1 MKLWMHKDV
10 EWAIMKLYIKY
21 IISEVY
27 LCISMPS
34 TQMTTTTP
42 VRRREENAQENMLTN
57 HDGNDGGDVD
67 GDACWSR

>member
-21 IISEVY
+21 IISDVY

-34 TQMTTTTP
+34 IQMTTTTP
-42 VRRREENAQENMLTN
+42 VRRREENTQENIIMI
-57 HDGNDGGDVD
+57 NDGGNVG
-67 GDACWSR
+67 GDECWSQ